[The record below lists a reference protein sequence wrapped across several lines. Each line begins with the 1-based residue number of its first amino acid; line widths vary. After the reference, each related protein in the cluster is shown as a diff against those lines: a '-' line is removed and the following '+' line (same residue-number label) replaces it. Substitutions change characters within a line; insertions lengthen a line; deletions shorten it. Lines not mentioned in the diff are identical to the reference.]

1 MTATIT
7 NGSTVYNPANSGVF
21 RTLVKDGMSALGIS
35 GSDVVYD
42 SGNVVIF
49 KISNGTGTYADTYH
63 RYEYSGNTTYAHSL
77 TVGTGW
83 TSGS

>member
-7 NGSTVYNPANSGVF
+7 HNTGTTYNMSVATTF
-21 RTLVKDGMSALGIS
+21 RDAVKAGMSALGIS

-49 KISNGTGTYADTYH
+49 KISNGTGTYAPILIIAT
-63 RYEYSGNTTYAHSL
+63 NL
-77 TVGTGW
+77 TETQVMLIVLQ
-83 TSGS
+83 